1 MLNQLFDL
9 SGRTALVTGG
19 SKGIGKSIARG
30 YAEAGA
36 NVVITARHEDE
47 LQAACAEIGDGLDV
61 KVVYRLCEMTDRA
74 QCDDMIRSVQAEFPI
89 IDILC
94 NNAGSNAPQPLVDIH
109 DEDWDR
115 VLELNF
121 TSYMRLA
128 RGFAPAMIEQKWGR
142 ILHMS
147 SIMALTSAAGRG
159 IYSGTKAALVGTT
172 RAHAIELGPHG
183 VTVNCLAPGPIATDM
198 LTTMLTPEQRA
209 VFSDRASLKRLGE
222 TTEMVG
228 PALLLSSDAGSYITG
243 SVLVVDGGVICRSF

>member
-61 KVVYRLCEMTDRA
+61 KVGYRLCEMTDRA
-74 QCDDMIRSVQAEFPI
+74 QCDDMIRSVQAEFSI

-94 NNAGSNAPQPLVDIH
+94 NNAGSNAPQPLVDID

-128 RGFAPAMIEQKWGR
+128 RAFAPAMIEQKWGR

-147 SIMALTSAAGRG
+147 AIIALTSAAGRG
-159 IYSGTKAALVGTT
+159 IYSGTKAALVGIT

-183 VTVNCLAPGPIATDM
+183 VTVNCLAPGPVATDLLM
-198 LTTMLTPEQRA
+198 TMLTPEQRA

-243 SVLVVDGGVICRSF
+243 TSITVDGGTVVKTF